1 MNQSGW
7 EIVQQILPFQNNS
20 PIIYWTKH
28 LQLISLST
36 WNYFHVTC
44 KTWSYYTHEIE
55 DWYEKLYFM
64 KGDMWAIDMMTL
76 IATTLTTPMKIHLI
90 VSLTFYSV
98 DCESELRQ
106 DIQRHELR
114 D

>member
-1 MNQSGW
+1 
-7 EIVQQILPFQNNS
+7 
-20 PIIYWTKH
+20 
-28 LQLISLST
+28 
-36 WNYFHVTC
+36 
-44 KTWSYYTHEIE
+44 
-55 DWYEKLYFM
+55 
-64 KGDMWAIDMMTL
+64 MMTL

-106 DIQRHELR
+106 EIQRHELR